1 MNGGSFDLN
10 SQSGV
15 MLLLAAIRQSE
26 TISADQKA
34 DLRDLV
40 FSYTNGG
47 GDATVRRTL
56 EQKIATHGLVP
67 VAPGKKQVAATS
79 VTPEPAVVRQ
89 FPVGRPAP
97 QFSPVSIVGHI
108 TPPVVSQATAPAS
121 VAPPDVPARVPV
133 AAETPAPVP
142 VPEPVPQPVTPP
154 PVAPVPA
161 PVPTPN
167 QAVSLPVTSLTVE
180 SEPVPEQ
187 PVPVSVP
194 ERLSVPPAAVQS
206 PAPVPS
212 PIQASAPESVAA
224 FDPEAARQRIL
235 EIKAAVNQRVGN
247 PVNLVDIDNTVG
259 REYMIALLE
268 AMKRVGGGMPG
279 DLGVAMVRLE
289 AAYAAVLLALQTH
302 GVGAPAGTP
311 MPAVVSETVRVADPA
326 PAPAPMP
333 DPVIA
338 PPPVAQAPQ
347 PVTAP
352 APVPVAVQQPRVQ
365 AVPLAAPAPVSA
377 PVAAPAAT
385 PAPVE
390 PMFRAT
396 SLAEDTTR
404 VLTPKDLPDAAALE
418 TSSVSGDPLYTKE
431 VETGL
436 AQLLLEWEIFKK
448 SGLFGTGP
456 RGYEHPLF
464 KTLAVMTIPA
474 ILAGKFEGSTPE
486 VRQSVTDY
494 MNGWRYEHGIVHS
507 QDETFERYL
516 RRVVRYIIDLQK
528 KRTQA

>member
-1 MNGGSFDLN
+1 MSQAGAVNGGSFDLN
-10 SQSGV
+10 SQTGV
-15 MLLLAAIRQSE
+15 MSLLAAIRQSE
-26 TISADQKA
+26 SISVEQKA

-56 EQKIATHGLVP
+56 EQKITTYGLVP
-67 VAPGKKQVAATS
+67 VAPGQKQVTVANAAPQP
-79 VTPEPAVVRQ
+79 VVVRQ

-97 QFSPVSIVGHI
+97 QFSPVSIVGNI
-108 TPPVVSQATAPAS
+108 TPPAVPLAPVSTPA
-121 VAPPDVPARVPV
+121 
-133 AAETPAPVP
+133 PAPVP
-142 VPEPVPQPVTPP
+142 VTTPVLEVTQNPAPSPEPVPTPVTPP
-154 PVAPVPA
+154 PPQAPA
-161 PVPTPN
+161 PAPMPTE
-167 QAVSLPVTSLTVE
+167 AVSLPVTSVAGDTEVQ
-180 SEPVPEQ
+180 SEQ
-187 PVPVSVP
+187 SIPVSVP
-194 ERLSVPPAAVQS
+194 PRLAT
-206 PAPVPS
+206 PAPVAEAPAEPAAPAPVSVTAPS
-212 PIQASAPESVAA
+212 AA

-247 PVNLVDIDNTVG
+247 PVNLVDIDNVIG

-279 DLGVAMVRLE
+279 DLGASMQRLE
-289 AAYAAVLLALQTH
+289 AAYSAVEMALASHVAAAQVTEQT
-302 GVGAPAGTP
+302 VARTEP
-311 MPAVVSETVRVADPA
+311 VRPVDPA
-326 PAPAPMP
+326 PTPAPAY
-333 DPVIA
+333 V
-338 PPPVAQAPQ
+338 PPPVAQPTQMAEMS
-347 PVTAP
+347 
-352 APVPVAVQQPRVQ
+352 PVPVAERPFVS
-365 AVPLAAPAPVSA
+365 AVPLAAPAPIPVRDSA
-377 PVAAPAAT
+377 PAPT
-385 PAPVE
+385 PQT
-390 PMFRAT
+390 FRAT

-404 VLTPKDLPDAAALE
+404 VLTPSDLPDAAALE
-418 TSSVSGDPLYTKE
+418 TSSVTGDPLYTKE

-464 KTLAVMTIPA
+464 KTLSGMTIPA
-474 ILAGKFEGSTPE
+474 ILAGKFEGASPE